1 VLEEHHFTCGDTDV
15 TRRIG
20 NVESVVTHPSIPAR
34 PKISVSTE
42 DEKVV
47 AMARAAG
54 IAILPDLLD
63 ADELAEIRR
72 QFDQAYLD
80 TGKGPG
86 KPGTRDSISG
96 EALLRYPALANLF
109 IHPRILD
116 IVAAILSD
124 DNPWLWQL
132 KTNRYTPEH
141 PGVRKHT
148 DGFPGEISPPFTRQ
162 AMAVFLDDIS
172 VDSGALTYVRGTHA
186 LHYEDPAVP
195 SRQAPSKENIE
206 LGEYIPA
213 ELKAGSVLFRVPEV
227 WHAVIPIHHLRRYVT
242 GSYATRG
249 EVSVMMAEKIR
260 GVSEKRA
267 SVPAVE
273 IPAEFRKILSY

>member
-1 VLEEHHFTCGDTDV
+1 VLLPLYLFSYALVSSLREKPE
-15 TRRIG
+15 
-20 NVESVVTHPSIPAR
+20 
-34 PKISVSTE
+34 ISMNTE
-42 DEKVV
+42 DEEVV
-47 AMARAAG
+47 AMARADG
-54 IAILPDLLD
+54 IAILTDLFD
-63 ADELAEIRR
+63 TDELTEIRR

-86 KPGTRDSISG
+86 EPGRRDSISG

-109 IHPRILD
+109 IHPRILG
-116 IVAAILSD
+116 IVSAILSAK
-124 DNPWLWQL
+124 NPWLWQL

-141 PGVRKHT
+141 PGVGKHT

-172 VDSGALTYVRGTHA
+172 VSSGALTYVPGTHT
-186 LHYEDPAVP
+186 LHYEDPSDS
-195 SRQAPSKENIE
+195 SRQAPSKEDIGVGN
-206 LGEYIPA
+206 YIPA

-249 EVSVMMAEKIR
+249 RVSQVMADKIK

-267 SVPAVE
+267 QVPAAE
-273 IPAEFRKILSY
+273 IPAEFRRVLSY